1 MQPFPSLIFPE
12 IPKFCQLHSFF
23 MIISGEISNDIVLM
37 ADEMYLRK
45 AAQYS
50 GGTFVGADEEGN
62 LYKGILNFMIVGLK
76 QSVPLVI
83 RSCPE
88 ISIHG
93 DWVADEISKC
103 LKDLLEIGFNVR
115 VVVTDNH
122 STNVNAFKIVRR
134 TYNASSD
141 SLYIQYPGMKTK
153 TYLFFDTV
161 HLLKNIRNNLFNNKK
176 FVFPFFNFSI
186 GELIIASAAGYI
198 SWGQRMCN
206 YYISK
211 NLKIIYCLFVML

>member
-1 MQPFPSLIFPE
+1 MEFKGDINIKISAIFSFPN
-12 IPKFCQLHSFF
+12 IPRNSKILPITFSFF

-45 AAQYS
+45 AAQYN
-50 GGTFVGADEEGN
+50 GGTFVSADEEGN

-122 STNVNAFKIVRR
+122 STNVNAFKIIRR

-153 TYLFFDTV
+153 PICFLILF
-161 HLLKNIRNNLFNNKK
+161 
-176 FVFPFFNFSI
+176 
-186 GELIIASAAGYI
+186 
-198 SWGQRMCN
+198 
-206 YYISK
+206 
-211 NLKIIYCLFVML
+211 IY